1 MKLKYQP
8 PSRGFVSIHQVST
21 SSPPPG
27 QCPPELSAVKEE
39 RVLSLEDKHDRTNV
53 GTVLSPVVV
62 GGMGECGTCQQAV
75 VEAVVR
81 AESQRAGLEVRGRLR
96 GAAHALSAQS
106 RQQPACPCLVV
117 SIRLQGTRPRFALLS
132 LLRTVGIS

>member
-8 PSRGFVSIHQVST
+8 PSRGFVSIRRVST

-62 GGMGECGTCQQAV
+62 AGMGECGVCHQAA
-75 VEAVVR
+75 VEAAVR
-81 AESQRAGLEVRGRLR
+81 AESQRAGPEMQGGLR
-96 GAAHALSAQS
+96 GAACALSAQS
-106 RQQPACPCLVV
+106 HHQPACACSVV
-117 SIRLQGTRPRFALLS
+117 SIRLQGTRPHFALS